1 MSLYDSLRLSVR
13 TNGVIEELALFDD
26 LEMNVTSNV
35 MTEEQGITTLIS
47 MLQTQCN
54 RMATFVKADPSQ
66 MALQAIA
73 KALPALRKVQHL
85 ESFSGTKEENPEQWL
100 KKFIL
105 VVGINGWDE
114 DLSMMSKQFVLHLK
128 APASDWW
135 QERESEYSTSTWE
148 EVQEAFLARFK
159 RSVTSVAMDLVRMRQ
174 RPDESV
180 RQFAERFG
188 KLQAKFPGKNEE
200 LKVAEFTDKLLPR
213 YGASWP

>member
-1 MSLYDSLRLSVR
+1 M
-13 TNGVIEELALFDD
+13 G
-26 LEMNVTSNV
+26 
-35 MTEEQGITTLIS
+35 
-47 MLQTQCN
+47 
-54 RMATFVKADPSQ
+54 
-66 MALQAIA
+66 
-73 KALPALRKVQHL
+73 
-85 ESFSGTKEENPEQWL
+85 GTKT
-100 KKFIL
+100 
-105 VVGINGWDE
+105 
-114 DLSMMSKQFVLHLK
+114 SKQFVLHLN

-135 QERESEYSTSTWE
+135 QERESEYLTSTWE